1 MYVHVCVVDWSQVY
15 GEIKGDVSAAL
26 LALIAREREE
36 EAIDQ
41 ALIAAG
47 VSCLDNSAFRSTV

>member
-1 MYVHVCVVDWSQVY
+1 MY

-41 ALIAAG
+41 ALITAG
-47 VSCLDNSAFRSTV
+47 VSCLDNSALDCGWRGWFV